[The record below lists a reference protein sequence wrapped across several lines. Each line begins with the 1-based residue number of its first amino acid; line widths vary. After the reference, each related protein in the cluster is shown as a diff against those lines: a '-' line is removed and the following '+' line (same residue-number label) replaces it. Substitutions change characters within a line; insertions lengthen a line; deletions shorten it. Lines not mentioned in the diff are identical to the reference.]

1 MLKII
6 YGRRGSGKTK
16 KMIDRA
22 NSDIKNIKGDLIFI
36 DKDNH
41 CMLDLHHDIR
51 YINAQEYGNLTQEYF
66 LGFVCGVMAS
76 DYDIEKIYIDGI
88 AGLFNIK
95 SLEKT
100 VDEMSSL
107 ANKYNVN
114 VIMSISGSKKEIPS
128 FIEKYIIED

>member
-6 YGRRGSGKTK
+6 YSKRGTGKTK

-22 NSDIKNIKGDLIFI
+22 NSDVGKVKGDIVFL

-51 YINAQEYGNLTQEYF
+51 YINAQEFGKLTREYF
-66 LGFVCGVMAS
+66 LGFLGGVMAS

-88 AGLFNIK
+88 PSLFTLAE
-95 SLEKT
+95 LEKIIKN
-100 VDEMSSL
+100 VLKL
-107 ANKYNVN
+107 AKQSDIE
-114 VIMSISGSKKEIPS
+114 VIMSISGSKKETP
-128 FIEKYIIED
+128 EYIKEYLVD